1 MNKNVKKLINLQE
14 IDNTTREKKRRIN
27 RLEKRKDNLEDE
39 IESIKEREEERK
51 GNLANL
57 KQESKEKN
65 RKVDDLQDQIDK
77 YRERLDEGIIS
88 FKETEALEEKIQH
101 STDRM
106 EKLEDEAIDIMMKI
120 DQTKARREEQKA
132 EAKSKVKGK
141 KDKIEELEEEK
152 NELLL
157 ELEELEEER
166 EEVVAK
172 IPDRLI
178 DQYNRLRSTTNT
190 PVVQVKNGVC
200 QGCQM
205 SVSKNTVKQ
214 ARNNQGLATC
224 ENCSRILYIQ

>member
-166 EEVVAK
+166 EEVVAE

-224 ENCSRILYIQ
+224 ENCSRILYIR